1 MTFVRGIPGFAYLV
15 RALILA
21 LGLGFAV
28 TLPAVGAPLA
38 AASGAGLCVIGA
50 GDCLASPAQEPREHD
65 DGLIAI
71 VAAAIECVEA
81 AADGEALTSTAIYRV
96 RPSIA
101 PSPFG
106 EAREL
111 RHVRGS
117 ETLPDKT
124 GPPRA

>member
-21 LGLGFAV
+21 LGLGFA
-28 TLPAVGAPLA
+28 
-38 AASGAGLCVIGA
+38 ASGAPVAAAPASLLCVA
-50 GDCLASPAQEPREHD
+50 MSGDCAGSPAQEPQERD

-71 VAAAIECVEA
+71 VAAAVECVEA
-81 AADGEALTSTAIYRV
+81 AADGEALTSAAVYRV
-96 RPSIA
+96 RPAIA